1 MQTQI
6 GELIVGAY
14 LPVINGYELVS
25 YNQRSKEAGRQ
36 MEFDVLGVRSTNGK
50 IDGLCLRGSH
60 AYSRRIIFWHSR

>member
-50 IDGLCLRGSH
+50 IDGLCLRVSH

>member
-6 GELIVGAY
+6 DELIVGAY

-36 MEFDVLGVRSTNGK
+36 MEFDANESDQRTGK
-50 IDGLCLRGSH
+50 
-60 AYSRRIIFWHSR
+60 